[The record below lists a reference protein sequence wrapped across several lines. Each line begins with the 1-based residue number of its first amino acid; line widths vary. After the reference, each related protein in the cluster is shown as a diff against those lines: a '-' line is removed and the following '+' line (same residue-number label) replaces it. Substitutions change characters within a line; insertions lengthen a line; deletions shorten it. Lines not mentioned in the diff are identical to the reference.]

1 MGLNDTPSPERTHIA
16 FFGRRNAGKSSL
28 VNAVT
33 GQSISVVSEVKGT
46 TTDPVY
52 KSMELLPAG
61 PVMIIDTPG
70 SDDSGYLGEMRIR
83 KTEQVLGK
91 TDIAV
96 LVIDVTAGE
105 SEEDRKLADL
115 FTEKNIPFI
124 RAFTK
129 CDLSEKN
136 FSSDDSTVY
145 VSSENGTG
153 INELKNM
160 IAGTAKRTQTDKHIL
175 NGLVSQG
182 DIILLVIPVD
192 EAAPKGRL
200 ILPQQMVIREI
211 LDAKALPFLTQPE
224 TFCSSVSY
232 LLQKPSLV
240 ITDSQAFHEISEK
253 TPDDIPLTSFS
264 ILMANYKGVLRQ
276 AVTGLKA
283 LDSLKD
289 GDRILISEG
298 CTHHRQCGDIGTV
311 KLPRL
316 IEKYTGIKPSYTFS
330 SGTEFPDNISEFSLI
345 IHCGACMLNERE
357 MQTRSR
363 KALEENIPFT
373 NYGTAI
379 SYMNGILPRTL
390 KIFPDIYEIIKE

>member
-1 MGLNDTPSPERTHIA
+1 MSLNSTPSAERIHIA

-33 GQSISVVSEVKGT
+33 GQNISVVSEVKGT

-52 KSMELLPAG
+52 KAMELLPAG

-70 SDDSGYLGEMRIR
+70 SDDSGYLGEMRIK
-83 KTEQVLGK
+83 KTGQVLSK

-96 LVIDVTAGE
+96 LVIDRTAGE
-105 SEEDRKLADL
+105 TEEDRKLAEI
-115 FTEKNIPFI
+115 FRNKNIPFI
-124 RAFTK
+124 TAFTK
-129 CDLSEKN
+129 CDLTDEE
-136 FSSDDSTVY
+136 Y
-145 VSSENGTG
+145 VNSENIIHVSAETGRG

-160 IAGTAKRTQTDKHIL
+160 IARTADRSHSDRKIL
-175 NGLVSQG
+175 DGLVSQG
-182 DIILLVIPVD
+182 DIVVLVIPVD

-211 LDAKALPFLTQPE
+211 LDAKAVPVLTQPE
-224 TFCSSVSY
+224 TFSASVSY
-232 LLQKPSLV
+232 LLQKPGLV
-240 ITDSQAFHEISEK
+240 ITDSQAFHEIAEK
-253 TPDDIPLTSFS
+253 TPDEIPLTSFS
-264 ILMANYKGVLRQ
+264 ILMANYKGILRQ
-276 AVTGLKA
+276 AVSGLSA
-283 LDSLKD
+283 LETLRD

-316 IEKYTGIKPSYTFS
+316 IEKYTGTRPEYTFS
-330 SGTEFPDNISEFSLI
+330 SGTEFPDDLSGFSLV

-357 MQTRSR
+357 MQNRSR
-363 KALEENIPFT
+363 KALEAGIPFT

-379 SYMNGILPRTL
+379 SYMNGILRRTL
-390 KIFPDIYEIIKE
+390 RIFPEINELI